1 MLPRTVR
8 RSLLLALPFQLGV
21 VVLALVLAAAG
32 LGVEMLLTALL
43 ALSMWAPAAA
53 ELVFRTTLPRALQLH
68 FLIFIVAGPFMGSAL
83 HVYWVVADWDTLI
96 HFDSGVLLAWL
107 GMLWL
112 RRVEEQLEVS
122 LPTWFGLLVIQLT
135 PMAFAAAWE
144 ICEFASDHIL
154 GTKAQL
160 DSLVDTMGDIMAGTL
175 GGLFA
180 IALLVTLRRPRSVA
194 PASLIRAARGAQK
207 VTEQVADL
215 RD

>member
-1 MLPRTVR
+1 MRLKAVR
-8 RSLLLALPFQLGV
+8 GSLLLALPFQVGSI
-21 VVLALVLAAAG
+21 VLAVVLAAAG
-32 LGVEMLLTALL
+32 LQVEVLLTVLL

-53 ELVFRTTLPRALQLH
+53 ELLFRTTLPRALQLH
-68 FLIFIVAGPFMGSAL
+68 YLIFLVAGPFLGSAL
-83 HVYWVVADWDTLI
+83 HVYWVIADWDTLI

-112 RRVEEQLEVS
+112 RRVEEQLEVA

-160 DSLVDTMGDIMAGTL
+160 DSLVDTMGDIMAGSL

-180 IALLVTLRRPRSVA
+180 IALLLVLRRPRTVA
-194 PASLIRAARGAQK
+194 PASLLRATRRTAEADEAPTAR
-207 VTEQVADL
+207 
-215 RD
+215 